1 MAFLCKPKK
10 RNRITI
16 KSTKKIPLVFL
27 NSKWNEKIFFYGPQ
41 RLLSCSTIIECS
53 IAKVLNFNLPN
64 DMNDFT
70 FAYFRLENGIWD
82 TVMKLIFQTREGSIH
97 FLDSIVMLQI
107 IIQGETIYHIK
118 MVLNLLYFYLVTK
131 PLSIFLLLL

>member
-1 MAFLCKPKK
+1 MKKSFFLWPTEVAF
-10 RNRITI
+10 
-16 KSTKKIPLVFL
+16 
-27 NSKWNEKIFFYGPQ
+27 W
-41 RLLSCSTIIECS
+41 STIIECS

-64 DMNDFT
+64 DMNEFT

-118 MVLNLLYFYLVTK
+118 IVLNLLYFYLVTK
-131 PLSIFLLLL
+131 PLSIFFYCCYSFELMIKTVLINLTFHFIILGKFM